1 MLTTVGGGICLKT
14 LVALVVM
21 LSILGQCEMSI
32 YPGELKIA
40 KHTKKN
46 VIYEYNI
53 WFYEINNNN
62 DNYCDIYTHT

>member
-1 MLTTVGGGICLKT
+1 MLTAVGGGICLKT

-40 KHTKKN
+40 KQFTMK
-46 VIYEYNI
+46 VIYE
-53 WFYEINNNN
+53 
-62 DNYCDIYTHT
+62 